1 VTGAGPVRAPG
12 DRWLAEIDTSV
23 PHAARIYDFYLGG
36 EVSFE
41 VDRRAALHAAEV
53 HPGGLDTVRA
63 SVRSNRAFLVRA
75 VRWLAREAGIRQF
88 LDVGSGIPNGDNV
101 HAAAQRVAPECR
113 IVYVDND
120 PIVLAHAHQVLA
132 SSEEGAVEYLQ
143 GDLRNP
149 ADVLARA
156 ARTLDFDRPVAV
168 MLVGI
173 LHFFPDSDDPNG
185 IVARLMRD
193 MVAGSYLVVC
203 HLAGDIHPEEM
214 AEVARRFNEDERTNE
229 TWVPRPHGEVARFF
243 DGLEVVEPG
252 VVQVDQ
258 WRPDDGPSPALPPH
272 GRTNP
277 LWVGVGRKR

>member
-1 VTGAGPVRAPG
+1 VTGASPG
-12 DRWLAEIDTSV
+12 RVPRDEWPAQIDTRV

-36 EVSFE
+36 RVNFE
-41 VDRRAALHAAEV
+41 ADRRAALHAAEV

-63 SVRSNRAFLVRA
+63 SVKSNRAFLVRA
-75 VRWLAREAGIRQF
+75 VRWLAHEAGIRQF

-101 HAAAQRVAPECR
+101 HAAAQRIAPECR

-120 PIVLAHAHQVLA
+120 PIVLAHAHQVLT
-132 SSEEGAVEYLQ
+132 STEEGAVEYLQ
-143 GDLRNP
+143 GDLRDP

-156 ARTLDFDRPVAV
+156 AHTLDFHRPVAV

-173 LHFFPDSDDPNG
+173 LHFFPDSDDPYG

-193 MVAGSYLVVC
+193 MAPGSYMVVC
-203 HLAGDIHPEEM
+203 HLAADIHPEEM

-229 TWVPRPHGEVARFF
+229 TWVPRTRDDVARFF

-258 WRPDDGPSPALPPH
+258 WRPADGPPPVLPPE